1 MQPDEYEKNSI
12 LRYIKMIASKYPEQV
27 YGPEHGLMEF
37 GEFMGVAAVRPDWLK
52 FKRSRECYG
61 NSLKYLASQPLTA
74 KPLRYAEGYAVP
86 RGDWCP
92 PVQHAWLVDADGEVL
107 DPTWKD
113 SSDHVYFG
121 LVFQTLF
128 AFEMLEKACMIPGI
142 LANPLLMRLHFG
154 SSNLL
159 KRSIDIRKGAGGS
172 KKRFRS

>member
-1 MQPDEYEKNSI
+1 MQPDEYEKKLI
-12 LRYIKMIASKYPEQV
+12 LRYIEMIASKYPQRV

-61 NSLKYLASQPLTA
+61 NSLQYLASQPQTN

-86 RGDWCP
+86 RGGWCP
-92 PVQHAWLVDADGEVL
+92 PVQHAWLVDADSEVL

-113 SSDHVYFG
+113 SSNHVYFG
-121 LVFQTLF
+121 LVFHTLF

-142 LANPLLMRLHFG
+142 LSNHVLMRRHFG
-154 SSNLL
+154 SSVLL
-159 KRSIDIRKGAGGS
+159 KRSLDMRERVKASRKRIGN
-172 KKRFRS
+172 